1 MEAMHQNLHPQC
13 ESKKGRKYFATMD
26 AVSCN
31 NNDWNRALQFFFCKM
46 FMKVNVKYAT
56 MDAVRSN
63 NNVGER
69 ASMLFSSFYHH

>member
-1 MEAMHQNLHPQC
+1 MHQNLHPQC

-26 AVSCN
+26 AVSSN

>member
-1 MEAMHQNLHPQC
+1 MHQNLHPQC

-31 NNDWNRALQFFFCKM
+31 NNDWNRASQFFFCKM